1 MRVEKSNFRV
11 YSSLPKIGTLSR
23 PANIVDIVKKNKVE
37 EKKEKIVKIY
47 TLLGFV
53 GLFLLIVTFIYL

>member
-11 YSSLPKIGTLSR
+11 YSPMPKIGTLSR

-37 EKKEKIVKIY
+37 EKKEKKVKIY
-47 TLLGFV
+47 TLFSFTV
-53 GLFLLIVTFIYL
+53 LFLLIVTFIYL

>member
-23 PANIVDIVKKNKVE
+23 PVNIVDIVKKNKVE